1 MAAGSHGLRGE
12 RAARLDEET
21 GAPDSGAGAVLRAP
35 RPKSWSPP
43 LPPHRVPVPPPPL
56 GNLTVPPAPGLPLGL
71 ARALPP
77 PVAQEQRQSQIVPI
91 AQPSRPQLVPIVPPA
106 RPSQIVPVMRP
117 LPPPP
122 LRMPPATLALPGP
135 YEDRLSDDFAFR
147 SGRSGIGRSG
157 IGWPATILMA
167 LAAGVVMIFAVVEL
181 RPDLA
186 ARAADTIRGTEAP
199 AITEPTAGSMPATSP
214 APAGAT
220 APQRAGSVPGGAST
234 FGATSEP
241 PTISVW
247 SLPTARAGQAPPT
260 TPMAAFHAAPPLPAA
275 APQRGRFVPSA
286 AYAFNFNAAPPPPS
300 LPPILAQAPAAAP
313 APPPPPVEEPVA
325 KTAPPPKAAAA
336 AEAAPAAAAPPP
348 VPAPKPAAPPPPPP
362 KPHFAPGSLEDQ
374 IQKAVDAEAAKKNQ
388 NH

>member
-1 MAAGSHGLRGE
+1 MAAGSYGLRGE
-12 RAARLDEET
+12 RAAKLDEGT
-21 GAPDSGAGAVLRAP
+21 GATDSGAGAALRAP

-56 GNLTVPPAPGLPLGL
+56 GNLTVPPAPGLPVGL

-77 PVAQEQRQSQIVPI
+77 PAAQERQSQIVPI

-106 RPSQIVPVMRP
+106 RPSQIVPVMQP

-122 LRMPPATLALPGP
+122 PRMPPATLALPAP
-135 YEDRLSDDFAFR
+135 YEDHNRLSDDFAFR
-147 SGRSGIGRSG
+147 RSGRSG

-186 ARAADTIRGTEAP
+186 ARAADTIRGAEAP
-199 AITEPTAGSMPATSP
+199 ATTEAMAGSMPATSP
-214 APAGAT
+214 AAAGAT
-220 APQRAGSVPGGAST
+220 APQRAASAPGGAST

-260 TPMAAFHAAPPLPAA
+260 TPMAAFHAAPPPLAPAA
-275 APQRGRFVPSA
+275 QRGRFVPSA

-313 APPPPPVEEPVA
+313 APPPTPVEEPPPVA
-325 KTAPPPKAAAA
+325 SKPFVMPKVPAPVD
-336 AEAAPAAAAPPP
+336 EAPAAAPPP
-348 VPAPKPAAPPPPPP
+348 PAPAPKPAAPPPPPP
-362 KPHFAPGSLEDQ
+362 KPRFAPGSLEDQ
-374 IQKAVDAEAAKKNQ
+374 IQKAVEADAAKKK
-388 NH
+388 